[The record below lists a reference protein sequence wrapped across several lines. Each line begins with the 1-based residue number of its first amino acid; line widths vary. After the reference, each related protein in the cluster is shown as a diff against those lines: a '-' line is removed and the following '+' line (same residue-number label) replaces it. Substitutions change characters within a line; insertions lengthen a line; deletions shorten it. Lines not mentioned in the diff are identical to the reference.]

1 MLPVARRRLHI
12 PPGHAA
18 GLRYL
23 LAATLLL
30 AMGEAAGQSC
40 TFSSGPTVALSF
52 GTIDPSL
59 LGPRNAMANIE
70 MRCVPGNLVANWTFS
85 GQHPG
90 EGSPLRMKHS
100 ADNVFIP
107 YSVSAQDLTGSGANR
122 TWRITATVLGQD
134 YEDAPV
140 GAYWDVLRATIS
152 P

>member
-1 MLPVARRRLHI
+1 MLPVARCRSHTR
-12 PPGHAA
+12 PSPAA

-23 LAATLLL
+23 LTATLLL

-40 TFSSGPTVALSF
+40 TFSSGPTGALSF

-59 LGPRNAMANIE
+59 ATPRNAMANIG

-90 EGSPLRMKHS
+90 AGSPLRMKHS
-100 ADNVFIP
+100 SDSVFIP
-107 YSVSAQDLTGSGANR
+107 YSLSAQDLTGSGANR

-140 GAYWDVLRATIS
+140 GTYWDVLRATIS